1 MENEGYTSSLWTFI
15 PLINTT
21 TTHPF
26 SHDID
31 ESNAIFFDVCF
42 SLTRVISVSVWCRG
56 RHKTVA
62 FKGWRSSKDLGTTN
76 SLMREGGLHG
86 FLLTCQSELLLQLGS
101 DSYLSFFAVI
111 VQFGS
116 GLHAT
121 VLESMLYIFYYI

>member
-1 MENEGYTSSLWTFI
+1 MDREKAKDYRISFQSYDGGFG
-15 PLINTT
+15 LIRGSESHGLAPIESTAELT
-21 TTHPF
+21 GSQKF
-26 SHDID
+26 S
-31 ESNAIFFDVCF
+31 
-42 SLTRVISVSVWCRG
+42 SVSVWCRG